1 MALEHLA
8 GPFAIIN
15 RLTDAPVGKII
26 AGAPIWVDGRGLLLP
41 ISSEGVYLVQMDG
54 AAYPVATESND
65 YGLALVGTGSAPSA
79 RPRGYGL
86 SDSLGSY
93 GEWDIDAVT
102 LFKTA
107 RVGDSYVYPGRNYV
121 RLHDRYVY
129 PLAGRVYWR
138 PLDLS
143 APGKIEASVDKLTH
157 TVNLSWAAGNELVV
171 GSSDGLVARYDWIT
185 KTFVG
190 EMHTIG
196 MSCLGLWWSAKH
208 GVYVSLHNEGAT
220 LALRVWAATVR
231 PAVVGTPTPENTLT
245 AGHRT
250 RIRAHVLGAHADS
263 CAGEVV
269 AWSLTGPGTLA
280 PLASYTNDD
289 GVAETWYDAPL
300 SSGAEEI
307 QISAEVAV

>member
-1 MALEHLA
+1 MALEPLA
-8 GPFAIIN
+8 GPFTITN
-15 RLTDAPVGKII
+15 RLTDAPIGDIL

-41 ISSEGVYLVQMDG
+41 ISSEGVYLVQLDG

-65 YGLALVGTGSAPSA
+65 YGLALVGSGSAPSTQ
-79 RPRGYGL
+79 PRWYGL
-86 SDSLGSY
+86 SDSLGVY

-107 RVGDSYVYPGRNYV
+107 RVGDSYVALGRNYA

-129 PLAGRVYWR
+129 PLAGRIYVR

-143 APGKIEASVDKLTH
+143 APGTIEASVDTLTH
-157 TVNLSWAAGNELVV
+157 GVSLSWSAGNEFVI

-190 EMHTIG
+190 ELRTIG
-196 MSCLGLWWSAKH
+196 MACLGLWWSAKH
-208 GVYVSLHNEGAT
+208 GVYVSLHNDGAT
-220 LALRVWAATVR
+220 LTLRVWAATVR
-231 PAVVGTPTPENTLT
+231 PAVVGTPTPDAPLS

-250 RIRAHVLGAHADS
+250 RIRATVFGAHTDP

-300 SSGAEEI
+300 SSGAEEL
-307 QISAEVAV
+307 QISAEVAI